1 MSLRF
6 EWDPNKAEANLA
18 KHEISFEEAMT
29 VFADPL
35 ARIFPDEEHSV
46 DELREI
52 IIGHSAG
59 QQLILVNFTSIDDR
73 VRIFSARI
81 ATRRERKIMKKTSVR
96 KKKPVAEETL
106 RSEYRFDYSKS
117 KPNRFAAKISKGSV
131 AVVLEPDVAEIFGSS
146 EVVNDLLRSIIAA
159 IPSSKRDRRA
169 NRAT

>member
-18 KHEISFEEAMT
+18 KHEVSFEEAMT
-29 VFADPL
+29 VFAEPL

-59 QQLILVNFTSIDDR
+59 HQLILVNFTSIDDR
-73 VRIFSARI
+73 VRIFSARK
-81 ATRRERKIMKKTSVR
+81 ATRRERKIMKKTLAR
-96 KKKPVAEETL
+96 KKKPVNEETL
-106 RSEYRFDYSKS
+106 RPEYQFDYSKS
-117 KPNRFAAKISKGSV
+117 QPNRFAAKMSKGTV
-131 AVVLEPDVAEIFGSS
+131 AVVLEPDVAEIFRSS
-146 EVVNDLLRSIIAA
+146 EVVNALLRSIIAA
-159 IPSSKRDRRA
+159 MPSKQDRRA